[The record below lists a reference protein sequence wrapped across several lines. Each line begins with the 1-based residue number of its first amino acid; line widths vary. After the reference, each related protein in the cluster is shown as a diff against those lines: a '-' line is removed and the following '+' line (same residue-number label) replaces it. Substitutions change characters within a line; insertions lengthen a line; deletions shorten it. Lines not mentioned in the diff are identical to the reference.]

1 MTDFDRDE
9 TLNNKYAQEGWGAD
23 SKVPSHLRPVAAGL
37 YLTET
42 MVPQLWIEIRKMQRR
57 IKEREKERRYREWLA
72 R

>member
-9 TLNNKYAQEGWGAD
+9 TLNNKYAPEGWGTEVN
-23 SKVPSHLRPVAAGL
+23 VPSHLRPLSAGL

-42 MVPQLWIEIRKMQRR
+42 MVPRLWIEIREIQRR
-57 IKEREKERRYREWLA
+57 AKEREKERRYREWLA